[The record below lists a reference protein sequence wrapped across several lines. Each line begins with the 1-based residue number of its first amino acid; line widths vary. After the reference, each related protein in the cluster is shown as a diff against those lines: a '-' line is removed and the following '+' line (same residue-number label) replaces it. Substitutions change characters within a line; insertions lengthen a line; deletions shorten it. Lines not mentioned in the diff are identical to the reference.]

1 MIESIADPLLVLF
14 TDWEALDI
22 SDEQRAKENELETG
36 ARYKKRGAIEN
47 EMAGRIPLTLAG
59 AVALVRVLRDTT
71 EGGTPP
77 DERLPRILDNLIAGL
92 ERMGA
97 A

>member
-1 MIESIADPLLVLF
+1 MIETIADPLVALF
-14 TDWEALDI
+14 AELEALDI

-59 AVALVRVLRDTT
+59 AVALVRVVRDYD
-71 EGGTPP
+71 GGTPP
-77 DERLPRILDNLIAGL
+77 DDRLPRILDNLQDGL
-92 ERMGA
+92 EGMDA